1 MTVIKISKDSIEF
14 KGHATDPVVCH
25 AISGISQMVSNY
37 LDSNGWGTT
46 IVDHDNAYLKM
57 NIKEEYREE
66 HLIRAMEEALTD
78 ICLENPQSIELW
90 IE

>member
-37 LDSNGWGTT
+37 LDSNGWGT
-46 IVDHDNAYLKM
+46 VEVRDAYLKM
-57 NIKEEYREE
+57 NIKEEYRGE

-78 ICLENPQSIELW
+78 ICLENPNSIELW